1 VDRDGMRARVPVFEI
16 MTATPL
22 TIGVDASVAEAAGLM
37 RANDVGSLI
46 VIEDGRPSGIVTER
60 DVVTK
65 VAAEERAPRDVR
77 VRDIMSAPVVAI
89 HPDEE
94 VLEAARLM
102 SSRKIRRLAVVKEG
116 ALVGILTEND
126 ILRIWPSLVDVT
138 REYDRAGLEAR
149 FAKAIEGHCEAC
161 GVYSTNLMWDRS
173 LLACA
178 DCRGG

>member
-1 VDRDGMRARVPVFEI
+1 MRALVAVFEI

-102 SSRKIRRLAVVKEG
+102 SSRKIRRLAVVT
-116 ALVGILTEND
+116 AADLVGILTEND
-126 ILRIWPSLVDVT
+126 ILRIWPSL
-138 REYDRAGLEAR
+138 
-149 FAKAIEGHCEAC
+149 
-161 GVYSTNLMWDRS
+161 RS
-173 LLACA
+173 EERRVGQE
-178 DCRGG
+178 CRSRWSPYH